1 MINDKNTVTENY
13 IIIKKN
19 REKSHCIL
27 KFKNTRKKLVYII
40 WEKNTY
46 AIGPSLH
53 FCKCS
58 TMLSC

>member
-27 KFKNTRKKLVYII
+27 KFKSTSKKLVYII

-53 FCKCS
+53 FCK
-58 TMLSC
+58 